1 MFPVLRRIKI
11 TVKSFQ
17 ISLSMKTILSD
28 EKTSGILKLLAGA
41 NRSFEE
47 NYPGKSLRR
56 QPVQTFYEGAHL
68 FKAESAKNFALLANK
83 SLTDFAPDFVSFA
96 NALGL
101 KDADSLPD
109 NNAAIDALLTEIQNN
124 GIDPKNSAVWLAWRV
139 YAQVKKKLE
148 REAVEDFRL
157 DYEDGFG
164 IHPDEK
170 EDAVAVQGA
179 KEVADGMKQN
189 ILPPFIGI
197 RIKPFNSEF
206 VERSVRTLNIFVST
220 LLEEIGGV
228 LPDNFIVTLPKVEIP
243 EQAAALVKVFEVLEA
258 DSVLN
263 SGELKMEIMIETTQS
278 VFNADGEVTARKIA
292 IAAGNRCLGAHFGTY
307 DYTASC
313 DLIAA
318 YQTMDNEVCDFARQ
332 VMKVAFG
339 GSGIFLS
346 DGATNIIPLAPH
358 QSENLSALQ
367 NSENLEN
374 VHRSW
379 KLSYGHI
386 RHSLANAFY
395 QGWDLHPAQLPV
407 RYAANAAF
415 FLEQLQVTTGRLRN
429 LVEQASSATVSGD
442 VFDDAATGQ
451 GLLNYF
457 FRALNSG
464 AIDPEDVESA
474 GVSVEEVQAGSFRN
488 IVEARRN

>member
-1 MFPVLRRIKI
+1 M
-11 TVKSFQ
+11 KS
-17 ISLSMKTILSD
+17 ILD
-28 EKTSGILKLLAGA
+28 QNKTSGILKQLAGA

-220 LLEEIGGV
+220 LLEETGGV
-228 LPDNFIVTLPKVEIP
+228 LPENFVVTLPKVEIP

-292 IAAGNRCLGAHFGTY
+292 NAAGHRCVGAHFGTY

-358 QSENLSALQ
+358 HGENLSALQ
-367 NSENLEN
+367 ISENLESI
-374 VHRSW
+374 HRSW

-415 FLEQLQVTTGRLRN
+415 FLEQLQVSTGRLRN

-474 GVSVEEVQAGSFRN
+474 GVTVEEVQAGSFRN

>member
-1 MFPVLRRIKI
+1 
-11 TVKSFQ
+11 
-17 ISLSMKTILSD
+17 MKTILSD

-220 LLEEIGGV
+220 LLEETGGV
-228 LPDNFIVTLPKVEIP
+228 LPDNFVVTLPKVEIP

-292 IAAGNRCLGAHFGTY
+292 NAAGHRCVGAHFGTY

-358 QSENLSALQ
+358 HGENLSALQ

-415 FLEQLQVTTGRLRN
+415 FLEQLQVSTGRLRN

-474 GVSVEEVQAGSFRN
+474 GVTVEEVQAGSFRN

>member
-1 MFPVLRRIKI
+1 
-11 TVKSFQ
+11 
-17 ISLSMKTILSD
+17 MKTILSD

-68 FKAESAKNFALLANK
+68 FKAESAKNIGQLANK

-101 KDADSLPD
+101 KDVESLPD
-109 NNAAIDALLTEIQNN
+109 NNVEIDALLTEIQNN

-139 YAQVKKKLE
+139 YAQVKRKLE
-148 REAVEDFRL
+148 REAVEDLRL

-220 LLEEIGGV
+220 LLEETGGV
-228 LPDNFIVTLPKVEIP
+228 LPENFVVTLPKVEIP

-395 QGWDLHPAQLPV
+395 QGWDLHPAQLPI

-415 FLEQLQVTTGRLRN
+415 FLEQLQVSTGRLRN

-464 AIDPEDVESA
+464 AIDPEDVASA
-474 GVSVEEVQAGSFRN
+474 GVTVEEVQAGSFRN

>member
-1 MFPVLRRIKI
+1 
-11 TVKSFQ
+11 
-17 ISLSMKTILSD
+17 MKTILSD
-28 EKTSGILKLLAGA
+28 EKTSGILKQLAGA

-148 REAVEDFRL
+148 REAIEDFRL

-179 KEVADGMKQN
+179 KEVANGMKQN
-189 ILPPFIGI
+189 ILPLFIGI
-197 RIKPFNSEF
+197 RIKPFNTEF
-206 VERSVRTLNIFVST
+206 AERSVRTLNIFVST
-220 LLEEIGGV
+220 LLEETGGV
-228 LPDNFIVTLPKVEIP
+228 LPENFVVTLPKVEIP

-474 GVSVEEVQAGSFRN
+474 GVTVEEVQAGSFRN

>member
-1 MFPVLRRIKI
+1 
-11 TVKSFQ
+11 
-17 ISLSMKTILSD
+17 MKTILSD
-28 EKTSGILKLLAGA
+28 EKTSGILKQLAGA
-41 NRSFEE
+41 NYSFEAD
-47 NYPGKSLRR
+47 YPGKSLRR

-68 FKAESAKNFALLANK
+68 FKADSVKNFGLLANK
-83 SLTDFAPDFVSFA
+83 SLTDFAPNFVSFA
-96 NALGL
+96 KSLGL
-101 KDADSLPD
+101 KGVDSLPD
-109 NNAAIDALLTEIQNN
+109 NKAEIDALLTEIQNN
-124 GIDPKNSAVWLAWRV
+124 GIDPKNSSVWLAWRV
-139 YAQVKKKLE
+139 YTQVKKKLK
-148 REAVEDFRL
+148 REAVEDLRL

-179 KEVADGMKQN
+179 KEIADGMKQS

-197 RIKPFNSEF
+197 RLKPFNTEF
-206 VERSVRTLNIFVST
+206 VERSVRTLNIFIST
-220 LLEEIGGV
+220 LLEETDGV
-228 LPDNFIVTLPKVEIP
+228 LPENFVVTLPKVEIP
-243 EQAAALVKVFEVLEA
+243 EQAAALVKVFEVLEEN
-258 DSVLN
+258 SVLN

-278 VFNADGEVTARKIA
+278 VFNTDGEVTARKIA
-292 IAAGNRCLGAHFGTY
+292 NAAGSRCLGAHFGTY

-318 YQTMDNEVCDFARQ
+318 YQTMDNEVCNFARQ

-358 QSENLSALQ
+358 QGENLSALQ
-367 NSENLEN
+367 YSENLES

-415 FLEQLQVTTGRLRN
+415 FLEQLQVSTGRLRN
-429 LVEQASSATVSGD
+429 LVEQAADAAVSAD

-464 AIDPEDVESA
+464 AIDPEDVEKS
-474 GVSVEEVQAGSFRN
+474 GVTVDEIQAGSFRK
-488 IVEARRN
+488 IVEARR

>member
-1 MFPVLRRIKI
+1 
-11 TVKSFQ
+11 
-17 ISLSMKTILSD
+17 MKTILSD

-101 KDADSLPD
+101 KDAESLPD
-109 NNAAIDALLTEIQNN
+109 NNAEIDALLTEIQNN

-148 REAVEDFRL
+148 REAVEDLRL

-220 LLEEIGGV
+220 LLEETGGV
-228 LPDNFIVTLPKVEIP
+228 LPENFVVTLPKVEIP

-292 IAAGNRCLGAHFGTY
+292 NAAGHRCVGAHFGTY

-358 QSENLSALQ
+358 HGENLSALQ

-395 QGWDLHPAQLPV
+395 QGWDLHPAQLPI

-415 FLEQLQVTTGRLRN
+415 FLEQLQVSTGRLRN

-474 GVSVEEVQAGSFRN
+474 GVTVEEVQAGSFRN

>member
-1 MFPVLRRIKI
+1 M
-11 TVKSFQ
+11 KS
-17 ISLSMKTILSD
+17 ILD
-28 EKTSGILKLLAGA
+28 QNKTSGILKQLAGA

-148 REAVEDFRL
+148 REAVEDLRL

-220 LLEEIGGV
+220 LLEETGGV
-228 LPDNFIVTLPKVEIP
+228 LPDNFVVTLPKVEIP

-358 QSENLSALQ
+358 QGENLSALQ
-367 NSENLEN
+367 ISENLEN

-395 QGWDLHPAQLPV
+395 QGWDLHPAQLPI

-415 FLEQLQVTTGRLRN
+415 FLEQLQVSTGRLRN

-474 GVSVEEVQAGSFRN
+474 GVTVEEVQAGSFRN

>member
-1 MFPVLRRIKI
+1 M
-11 TVKSFQ
+11 
-17 ISLSMKTILSD
+17 
-28 EKTSGILKLLAGA
+28 
-41 NRSFEE
+41 
-47 NYPGKSLRR
+47 
-56 QPVQTFYEGAHL
+56 
-68 FKAESAKNFALLANK
+68 
-83 SLTDFAPDFVSFA
+83 
-96 NALGL
+96 

-220 LLEEIGGV
+220 LLEETGGV
-228 LPDNFIVTLPKVEIP
+228 LPENFVVTLPKVEIP

-292 IAAGNRCLGAHFGTY
+292 NAAGHRCVGAHFGTY

-358 QSENLSALQ
+358 HGENLSALQ

-415 FLEQLQVTTGRLRN
+415 FLEQLQVSTGRLRN

-474 GVSVEEVQAGSFRN
+474 GVTVEEVQAGSFRN

>member
-1 MFPVLRRIKI
+1 M
-11 TVKSFQ
+11 KS
-17 ISLSMKTILSD
+17 ILD
-28 EKTSGILKLLAGA
+28 QNKTSGILKQLAGA

-148 REAVEDFRL
+148 REAVEDLRL

-220 LLEEIGGV
+220 LLEETGGV
-228 LPDNFIVTLPKVEIP
+228 LPENFVVTLPKVEIP

-292 IAAGNRCLGAHFGTY
+292 NAAGHRCVGAHFGTY

-415 FLEQLQVTTGRLRN
+415 FLEQLQVSTGRLRN

-474 GVSVEEVQAGSFRN
+474 GVTVEEVQAGSFRN

>member
-68 FKAESAKNFALLANK
+68 FKADSAKNFGLLANK

-220 LLEEIGGV
+220 LLEETGGV
-228 LPDNFIVTLPKVEIP
+228 LPENFVVTLPKVEIP

-358 QSENLSALQ
+358 HGENLSALQ

-415 FLEQLQVTTGRLRN
+415 FLEQLQVSTGRLRN

>member
-1 MFPVLRRIKI
+1 
-11 TVKSFQ
+11 
-17 ISLSMKTILSD
+17 MKTILSD
-28 EKTSGILKLLAGA
+28 ERISVILKRLGSA
-41 NRSFEE
+41 NSSFEN
-47 NYPGKSLRR
+47 NYPGKNLRR

-68 FKAESAKNFALLANK
+68 FKADSAKNFGKLANK
-83 SLTDFAPDFVSFA
+83 NFSDCAPNFVRFAKS
-96 NALGL
+96 LGL
-101 KDADSLPD
+101 KGADSLPD
-109 NNAAIDALLTEIQNN
+109 REAEINELLTEIENN
-124 GIDPKNSAVWLAWRV
+124 GVDTNKSTVWLAWRV

-148 REAVEDFRL
+148 SEPVEDFRL

-179 KEVADGMKQN
+179 TEVAEGMKRN

-197 RIKPFNSEF
+197 RIKPFNTEF
-206 VERSVRTLNIFVST
+206 VERSVRTLNIFIST
-220 LLEEIGGV
+220 LLEETGGA

-263 SGELKMEIMIETTQS
+263 SVQLKMEIMIETTQS
-278 VFNADGEVTARKIA
+278 VFNVDGEVTARKIA
-292 IAAGNRCLGAHFGTY
+292 NASGNRCLGAHFGTY

-358 QSENLSALQ
+358 KGENLSALQ
-367 NSENLEN
+367 IRENFES
-374 VHRSW
+374 VHSAW
-379 KLSYGHI
+379 KLSYRHI

-395 QGWDLHPAQLPV
+395 QGWDLHPAQLPI

-415 FLEQLQVTTGRLRN
+415 FLEQLQLSSGRLRN
-429 LVEQASSATVSGD
+429 LVEQASEATVSGD

-464 AIDPEDVESA
+464 AIDPEDVENA
-474 GVSVEEVQAGSFRN
+474 GVTVEEVLGGSFRN
-488 IVEARRN
+488 IAEARRK

>member
-101 KDADSLPD
+101 KDAESLPD
-109 NNAAIDALLTEIQNN
+109 NNAEIDALLTEIQNN

-139 YAQVKKKLE
+139 YAQVKRKLE
-148 REAVEDFRL
+148 REAVEDLRL

-358 QSENLSALQ
+358 QGENLSALQ
-367 NSENLEN
+367 ISENLEN

-474 GVSVEEVQAGSFRN
+474 GVTVEEVQAGSFRN

>member
-1 MFPVLRRIKI
+1 
-11 TVKSFQ
+11 
-17 ISLSMKTILSD
+17 MKTILSD

-101 KDADSLPD
+101 KDVESLPD

-139 YAQVKKKLE
+139 YVQVKKKLE
-148 REAVEDFRL
+148 REAIEDFRL

-292 IAAGNRCLGAHFGTY
+292 NAAGHRCVGAHFGTY

-358 QSENLSALQ
+358 HGENLSALQ
-367 NSENLEN
+367 NSENLESI
-374 VHRSW
+374 HRSW

-415 FLEQLQVTTGRLRN
+415 FLEQLQVSTGRLRN

-474 GVSVEEVQAGSFRN
+474 GVTVEEVQAGSFRN

>member
-1 MFPVLRRIKI
+1 
-11 TVKSFQ
+11 
-17 ISLSMKTILSD
+17 MKTILSD

-220 LLEEIGGV
+220 LLEETGGV
-228 LPDNFIVTLPKVEIP
+228 LPENFVVTLPKVEIP

-292 IAAGNRCLGAHFGTY
+292 NAAGHRCVGAHFGTY

-358 QSENLSALQ
+358 HGENLSALQ
-367 NSENLEN
+367 ISENLEN

-415 FLEQLQVTTGRLRN
+415 FLEQLQVLLDVCVIWWNRL
-429 LVEQASSATVSGD
+429 
-442 VFDDAATGQ
+442 
-451 GLLNYF
+451 LL
-457 FRALNSG
+457 
-464 AIDPEDVESA
+464 
-474 GVSVEEVQAGSFRN
+474 QQ
-488 IVEARRN
+488 

>member
-1 MFPVLRRIKI
+1 M
-11 TVKSFQ
+11 KS
-17 ISLSMKTILSD
+17 ILD
-28 EKTSGILKLLAGA
+28 QNKTSGILKQLAGA

-68 FKAESAKNFALLANK
+68 FKAESAKNFAQLANK

-101 KDADSLPD
+101 KDVESLPD

-139 YAQVKKKLE
+139 YVQVKKKLE
-148 REAVEDFRL
+148 REAIEDFRL

-220 LLEEIGGV
+220 LLEETGGV
-228 LPDNFIVTLPKVEIP
+228 LPDNFVVTLPKVEIP

-358 QSENLSALQ
+358 HGENLSALQ

-395 QGWDLHPAQLPV
+395 QGWDLHPAQLPI

-415 FLEQLQVTTGRLRN
+415 FLEQLQVSTGRLRN

-474 GVSVEEVQAGSFRN
+474 GVTVEEVQAGSFRN

>member
-1 MFPVLRRIKI
+1 M
-11 TVKSFQ
+11 
-17 ISLSMKTILSD
+17 
-28 EKTSGILKLLAGA
+28 
-41 NRSFEE
+41 
-47 NYPGKSLRR
+47 
-56 QPVQTFYEGAHL
+56 
-68 FKAESAKNFALLANK
+68 
-83 SLTDFAPDFVSFA
+83 SFA

-220 LLEEIGGV
+220 LLEETGGV
-228 LPDNFIVTLPKVEIP
+228 LPENFVVTLPKVEIP

-292 IAAGNRCLGAHFGTY
+292 NAAGHRCVGAHFGTY

-358 QSENLSALQ
+358 HGENLSALQ

-415 FLEQLQVTTGRLRN
+415 FLEQLQVSTGRLRN

-474 GVSVEEVQAGSFRN
+474 GVTVEEVQAGSFRN

>member
-1 MFPVLRRIKI
+1 K
-11 TVKSFQ
+11 Q
-17 ISLSMKTILSD
+17 
-28 EKTSGILKLLAGA
+28 LAGA

-220 LLEEIGGV
+220 LLEETGGV
-228 LPDNFIVTLPKVEIP
+228 LPENFVVTLPKVEIP

-292 IAAGNRCLGAHFGTY
+292 NAAGHRCVGAHFGTY

-358 QSENLSALQ
+358 HGENLSALQ
-367 NSENLEN
+367 NSENLES

-415 FLEQLQVTTGRLRN
+415 FLEQLQVSTGRLRN

-474 GVSVEEVQAGSFRN
+474 GVTVEEVQAGSFRN

>member
-220 LLEEIGGV
+220 LLEETGGV
-228 LPDNFIVTLPKVEIP
+228 LPENFVVTLPKVEIP

-358 QSENLSALQ
+358 HGENLSALQ

-395 QGWDLHPAQLPV
+395 QGWDLHPAQLPI

-415 FLEQLQVTTGRLRN
+415 FLEQLQVSTGRLRN

-474 GVSVEEVQAGSFRN
+474 GVTVEEVQAGSFRN

>member
-1 MFPVLRRIKI
+1 
-11 TVKSFQ
+11 
-17 ISLSMKTILSD
+17 MKTILSD

-139 YAQVKKKLE
+139 YAQVKRKLE
-148 REAVEDFRL
+148 REAVEDLRL

-220 LLEEIGGV
+220 LLEETGGV
-228 LPDNFIVTLPKVEIP
+228 LPENFVVTLPKVEIP

-292 IAAGNRCLGAHFGTY
+292 NAAGHRCVGAHFGTY

-415 FLEQLQVTTGRLRN
+415 FLEQLQVSTGRLRN

-474 GVSVEEVQAGSFRN
+474 GVTVEEVQAGSFRN

>member
-68 FKAESAKNFALLANK
+68 FKADSAKNFGLLANK

-220 LLEEIGGV
+220 LLEETGGV
-228 LPDNFIVTLPKVEIP
+228 LPENFVVTLPKVEIP

-292 IAAGNRCLGAHFGTY
+292 NAAGHRCVGAHFGTY

-358 QSENLSALQ
+358 QGENLSALQ
-367 NSENLEN
+367 ISENLEN

-474 GVSVEEVQAGSFRN
+474 GVTVEEVQAGSFRN

>member
-101 KDADSLPD
+101 KDAESLPD

-220 LLEEIGGV
+220 LLEETGGV
-228 LPDNFIVTLPKVEIP
+228 LPENFVVTLPKVEIP

-292 IAAGNRCLGAHFGTY
+292 NAAGHRCVGAHFGTY

-358 QSENLSALQ
+358 HGENLSALQ

-415 FLEQLQVTTGRLRN
+415 FLEQLQVSTGRLRN

-474 GVSVEEVQAGSFRN
+474 GVTVEEVQAGSFRN

>member
-1 MFPVLRRIKI
+1 M
-11 TVKSFQ
+11 
-17 ISLSMKTILSD
+17 
-28 EKTSGILKLLAGA
+28 
-41 NRSFEE
+41 
-47 NYPGKSLRR
+47 
-56 QPVQTFYEGAHL
+56 
-68 FKAESAKNFALLANK
+68 
-83 SLTDFAPDFVSFA
+83 SFA

-101 KDADSLPD
+101 KDAESLPD

-220 LLEEIGGV
+220 LLEETGGV
-228 LPDNFIVTLPKVEIP
+228 LPENFVVTLPKVEIP

-292 IAAGNRCLGAHFGTY
+292 NAAGHRCVGAHFGTY

-358 QSENLSALQ
+358 HGENLSALQ

-415 FLEQLQVTTGRLRN
+415 FLEQLQVSTGRLRN

-474 GVSVEEVQAGSFRN
+474 GVTVEEVQAGSFRN

>member
-1 MFPVLRRIKI
+1 
-11 TVKSFQ
+11 
-17 ISLSMKTILSD
+17 MKTILSD
-28 EKTSGILKLLAGA
+28 EKTTGILKELGGA
-41 NRSFEE
+41 NRYFEN
-47 NYPGKSLRR
+47 NYPGKNLRR

-68 FKAESAKNFALLANK
+68 FKADSAKKFGKLAHKNFANFAPNFVRFAKSLGLEGAD
-83 SLTDFAPDFVSFA
+83 SLTDSEAEI
-96 NALGL
+96 NE
-101 KDADSLPD
+101 
-109 NNAAIDALLTEIQNN
+109 LLSEIENN
-124 GIDPKNSAVWLAWRV
+124 GVDTKKSSVWLAWRV
-139 YAQVKKKLE
+139 YTQVKKKLE
-148 REAVEDFRL
+148 SEAVEDLRL

-164 IHPDEK
+164 IHSDEK

-179 KEVADGMKQN
+179 TEVAEGMKQC

-197 RIKPFNSEF
+197 RIKPFNTEF
-206 VERSVRTLNIFVST
+206 VERSVRTLNIFIST
-220 LLEEIGGV
+220 LLEKTGGA

-263 SGELKMEIMIETTQS
+263 SGELMMEIMIETTQS
-278 VFNADGEVTARKIA
+278 VFNVDGEVTARKIA
-292 IAAGNRCLGAHFGTY
+292 NASGNRCLGAHFGTY

-346 DGATNIIPLAPH
+346 DGATNIIPLPH
-358 QSENLSALQ
+358 HKGGNLSALQ
-367 NSENLEN
+367 IRENFES
-374 VHRSW
+374 VHTTW

-415 FLEQLQVTTGRLRN
+415 FLEQLQLSSGRLRN
-429 LVEQASSATVSGD
+429 LVEQASEATVSGD

-464 AIDPEDVESA
+464 AIDPEDVENA
-474 GVSVEEVQAGSFRN
+474 GLTVAEVLGGSFRN
-488 IVEARRN
+488 IAEARRK

>member
-1 MFPVLRRIKI
+1 M
-11 TVKSFQ
+11 
-17 ISLSMKTILSD
+17 
-28 EKTSGILKLLAGA
+28 
-41 NRSFEE
+41 
-47 NYPGKSLRR
+47 
-56 QPVQTFYEGAHL
+56 
-68 FKAESAKNFALLANK
+68 
-83 SLTDFAPDFVSFA
+83 TDFAPDFVSFA

-220 LLEEIGGV
+220 LLEETGGV
-228 LPDNFIVTLPKVEIP
+228 LPENFVVTLPKVEIP

-292 IAAGNRCLGAHFGTY
+292 NAAGHRCVGAHFGTY

-358 QSENLSALQ
+358 HGENLSALQ
-367 NSENLEN
+367 NSENLES

-415 FLEQLQVTTGRLRN
+415 FLEQLQVSTGRLRN

-474 GVSVEEVQAGSFRN
+474 GVTVEEVQAGSFRN